1 MKAANWHAAVAGQ
14 RLEAANRQTEAA
26 CLRSYRSDVD
36 CGTDICMARPQP
48 ATQQRLRICGTEF
61 GDDDRYRIHSVNA
74 EPADSCMNFSNTLL
88 RPARLSFNFPDY
100 FHRRQSTPR
109 LL

>member
-1 MKAANWHAAVAGQ
+1 MKPQARTPAVAGQ

-26 CLRSYRSDVD
+26 CLRSYRSDVN

-74 EPADSCMNFSNTLL
+74 EPDHSCMNFSNTLSE
-88 RPARLSFNFPDY
+88 A
-100 FHRRQSTPR
+100 PR
-109 LL
+109 LAPLQLGRHGSTS